1 MAECK
6 KCKLLEKK
14 ENVIYED
21 DIAIAVL
28 GRAAV
33 GHVKVYPKKHVV
45 KLEELDDKEAE
56 HLFIVASYA
65 ATMVFEALGGQGG
78 TNILVKNMPEEQHV
92 TIDVVPRT
100 AGDDFNFQWEPKEID
115 EKDMKDAGDRIKDK
129 CDFIGHDKK
138 SEKKEGEAPKALN
151 DKNKKE
157 LDEDSYL
164 VKHLK
169 RIP

>member
-6 KCKLLEKK
+6 KCKLLEKN
-14 ENVIYED
+14 ENIVYED
-21 DIAIAVL
+21 DVAIAVL
-28 GRAAV
+28 GDAAI
-33 GHVKVYPKKHVV
+33 GHVKVYPKKHVA
-45 KLEELDDKEAE
+45 KLEDLDDKEAE

-100 AGDDFNFQWEPKEID
+100 VGDDLNFLWEPKELEED
-115 EKDMKDAGDRIKDK
+115 QMTDAGNRIKDK
-129 CDFIGHDKK
+129 CDFIGHKK
-138 SEKKEGEAPKALN
+138 EEKKGEAPKAL
-151 DKNKKE
+151 KEKGKKE
-157 LDEDSYL
+157 LGEDSYL

>member
-14 ENVIYED
+14 KNVIYED

-28 GRAAV
+28 GDTAV
-33 GHVKVYPKKHVV
+33 GHVRVYPKKHVQ

-56 HLFIVASYA
+56 HIFIVASYA

-78 TNILVKNMPEEQHV
+78 TNILVKNMPEEEHV
-92 TIDVVPRT
+92 TIEVVPRT
-100 AGDDFNFQWEPKEID
+100 VGDDLNFQWEPKQLSED
-115 EKDMKDAGDRIKDK
+115 EMKDASNRIKDK
-129 CDFIGHDKK
+129 CDFIDQKQKK
-138 SEKKEGEAPKALN
+138 GEAPKALKSK
-151 DKNKKE
+151 DKKE
-157 LDEDSYL
+157 LSDDSPL